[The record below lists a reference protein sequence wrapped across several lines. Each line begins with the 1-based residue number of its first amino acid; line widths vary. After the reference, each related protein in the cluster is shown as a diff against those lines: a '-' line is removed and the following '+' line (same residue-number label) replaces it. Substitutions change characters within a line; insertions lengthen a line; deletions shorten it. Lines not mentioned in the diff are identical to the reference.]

1 MSREYQNL
9 IRIKDGEQYVLYLPF
24 ENGVEDDVIENR
36 IYQKARRLI
45 RQTVERTPSSQYLLK
60 VDRGS
65 NGVYA
70 VIIKE
75 PRYDLEDL

>member
-65 NGVYA
+65 KGVYA

>member
-24 ENGVEDDVIENR
+24 ENGVESDVIENR

-60 VDRGS
+60 VDRGA

-75 PRYDLEDL
+75 PRYDLGDL